1 MSRRKK
7 ERPENTVTKGK
18 KSIISWEERERERDG
33 KENFSVI
40 MREGKNG
47 MESKRTSNTIQKRKS
62 VCVSNK
68 LNYGLQG
75 GKRKMSMTLTL

>member
-1 MSRRKK
+1 
-7 ERPENTVTKGK
+7 
-18 KSIISWEERERERDG
+18 
-33 KENFSVI
+33 